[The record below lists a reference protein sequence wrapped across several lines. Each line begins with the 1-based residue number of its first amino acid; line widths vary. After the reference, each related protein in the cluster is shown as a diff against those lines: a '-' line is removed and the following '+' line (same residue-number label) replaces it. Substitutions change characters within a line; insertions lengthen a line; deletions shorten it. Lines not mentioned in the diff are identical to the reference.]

1 MINDVAGPPGKD
13 PCGSVSV
20 APDLQP
26 RGSTTARV
34 SSPTLVGRDREVAVL
49 REAMVNP
56 PALILIE
63 GEAGIG
69 KSRLVREAVGR
80 GAAEQGRV
88 LLGHC
93 HRLGEP
99 FLLGP
104 IVEALRGLGDEP
116 LSRSASPV
124 VGALRPLLP
133 ELAAVLPAQP
143 APAGDP
149 RADRHRVFRA
159 LRELLR
165 ALGPAVCVLEDLHW
179 ADEGT
184 FEFISFLLSEPPGEL
199 ILILTYRDEDVP
211 PLSSLRGLASRL
223 REETLLTT
231 IELSALTAKDLRRM
245 VGAIVETEVSEEFAS
260 DLHQR
265 TAGIPFLAE
274 EVIRLLRDQD
284 QLGVDQGGA
293 TRAPQHLGVPAA
305 IRQSIRERMEPL
317 GRDAR
322 LITYSAAVLAISVD
336 ENVLTKVADLP
347 RQRASRGL
355 TEALGLGLLEEK
367 GDGTFCFRHA
377 LAAEA
382 AHAEIPAPE
391 RRRLHLRAGRALET
405 GPEPRPFTQLVYH
418 FKAANLPR
426 RWTRYAQAAAD
437 AASSIGNAR
446 EAAQQLEQALSA
458 PGVSHAARIRMAVK
472 LGSAALSSVSPRG
485 AIAILQRTLDEESMP
500 VGVRGELR
508 LSLSR
513 LRSYVGDGPW
523 REEMIQAIGELRQRP
538 ELAAPAMADLAWPTM
553 GEGRLQDDLRW
564 LGRSV
569 RAAARTQEPI
579 VNSIVHSQRAA
590 ILVSVGDPDGW
601 SEVRE
606 LPQRPSS
613 INEKMVLMRGYL
625 NLSLATLGVG
635 HCQHAEWFLAQTM
648 RIHEELEY
656 VRWEPWVESTRIALD
671 WRVGRWEGL
680 ESRARE
686 LMQGTPDCPALSL
699 GNQLILG
706 SLLLAR
712 GRVKDAEENFAAV
725 IELSAP
731 RHWMSAQVTA
741 SARLGRIRLARGD
754 AAGACRICAIGLDVL
769 KRKGIWVWASEL
781 APVAVRALLDVG
793 QRQQARD
800 LAAEF
805 AAGLQGRDAPAARAA
820 SAYCQGVIARAE
832 RRYDAAA
839 RLLGTAE
846 RRCRELPYPYEAAQA
861 REERAHCLLAQE
873 DARGGDLLLGAL
885 ETFHSLG
892 ASWDVGRVRAQLRS
906 EGLSWQPPSRGGH
919 GAYGDGDG
927 LSRREAEVAQ
937 LAATG
942 RKNREIAEELCLSTR
957 TVEVHVASAL
967 RKLGVDSRK
976 ALVSREEESR
986 ATT

>member
-1 MINDVAGPPGKD
+1 MADM
-13 PCGSVSV
+13 
-20 APDLQP
+20 QP

-34 SSPTLVGRDREVAVL
+34 SSPTLIGRDREVAVL

-93 HRLGEP
+93 HRLSEP

-116 LSRSASPV
+116 LSRSVNPV

-199 ILILTYRDEDVP
+199 VLILTYRDEDIP

-265 TAGIPFLAE
+265 TAGIPFLVE
-274 EVIRLLRDQD
+274 EVIRLPQD
-284 QLGVDQGGA
+284 KLGVDQGGA
-293 TRAPQHLGVPAA
+293 TRAPQRLGVPAA

-322 LITYSAAVLAISVD
+322 LITCSAAVLAIPVD
-336 ENVLTKVADLP
+336 EYVLAKVADLP

-355 TEALGLGLLEEK
+355 TEALGLGLLEEA

-405 GPEPRPFTQLVYH
+405 GPEPRPFAQLVYH

-426 RWTRYAQAAAD
+426 RWTRYAQAAAE
-437 AASSIGNAR
+437 AANSIGNAR

-513 LRSYVGDGPW
+513 LRSYVGDGSW
-523 REEMIQAIGELRQRP
+523 REEMIQAVGELQGRP
-538 ELAAPAMADLAWPTM
+538 ELAAPAMANLAWPTT
-553 GEGRLQDDLRW
+553 GGGTLEDHLSW

-569 RAAARTQEPI
+569 HAAARTHDP
-579 VNSIVHSQRAA
+579 VVTSIVRSQRAA
-590 ILVSVGDPDGW
+590 ILLCVGDPEGW
-601 SEVRE
+601 SQVGEMRE
-606 LPQRPSS
+606 RSSS
-613 INEKMVLMRGYL
+613 IDEKLLLLQRSL
-625 NLSLATLGVG
+625 NLSLATLGLG
-635 HCQHAEWFLAQTM
+635 HCQSAESFLTTAV
-648 RIHEELEY
+648 RIHDELEH
-656 VRWEPWVESTRIALD
+656 VRLDVWIDSAKIGFD
-671 WRVGRWEGL
+671 WRVGRWQGL
-680 ESRARE
+680 EARARA
-686 LMQGTPDCPALSL
+686 LMQSTQGRPALSL
-699 GNQLILG
+699 GNELVLG
-706 SLLLAR
+706 SLLLGR
-712 GRVKDAEENFAAV
+712 GRVKEAEKSFAAAL
-725 IELSAP
+725 ELT
-731 RHWMSAQVTA
+731 RQRGWMTAQVTA

-754 AAGACRICAIGLDVL
+754 AAGACRICALGLDVL
-769 KRKGIWVWASEL
+769 RGKGIWVWASEL
-781 APVAVRALLDVG
+781 APVAVRALLDAG
-793 QRQQARD
+793 QRPQARD
-800 LAAEF
+800 LGAEF

-846 RRCRELPYPYEAAQA
+846 RRWRELPYPYEAAQA

-873 DARGGDLLLGAL
+873 DTRGGDLLLGAL

-892 ASWDVGRVRAQLRS
+892 ASWDVGRVRAQLRA
-906 EGLSWQPPSRGGH
+906 EGLSWQPPSRGGR
-919 GAYGDGDG
+919 GAYGDG

-937 LAATG
+937 LAAIG

>member
-1 MINDVAGPPGKD
+1 MSAM
-13 PCGSVSV
+13 
-20 APDLQP
+20 ADLQP
-26 RGSTTARV
+26 RGPTRARV
-34 SSPTLVGRDREVAVL
+34 SSPTLIGRDREVAVL

-69 KSRLVREAVGR
+69 KSRLVREAVGL
-80 GAAEQGRV
+80 GTAEQGRV

-93 HRLGEP
+93 HRLSEP

-104 IVEALRGLGDEP
+104 IVEALRGLSDEP
-116 LSRSASPV
+116 LSRSVSPV

-133 ELAAVLPAQP
+133 ELAGVLPAQP
-143 APAGDP
+143 VPAGDP

-199 ILILTYRDEDVP
+199 VLILTYRDEDIP

-265 TAGIPFLAE
+265 TAGIPFLVE

-284 QLGVDQGGA
+284 KLGVDQGGA
-293 TRAPQHLGVPAA
+293 TRAPQRLGVPAA

-322 LITYSAAVLAISVD
+322 LITCSAAVLAIPVD
-336 ENVLTKVADLP
+336 EYVLAKVADLP

-355 TEALGLGLLEEK
+355 TEALGLGLLEEA
-367 GDGTFCFRHA
+367 GDGKFGFRHA

-405 GPEPRPFTQLVYH
+405 GPEPRPFAQLVYH

-426 RWTRYAQAAAD
+426 RWTRYAQAAAE
-437 AASSIGNAR
+437 AANSIGNAR

-472 LGSAALSSVSPRG
+472 LGSAALSSVSPSG

-513 LRSYVGDGPW
+513 LRSYVGDGSW
-523 REEMIQAIGELRQRP
+523 REEMIQAVGELQGRP
-538 ELAAPAMADLAWPTM
+538 ELAAPAMANLAWPTT
-553 GEGRLQDDLRW
+553 GGGTLEDHLSW

-569 RAAARTQEPI
+569 HAAARTHDP
-579 VNSIVHSQRAA
+579 VVTSIVRSQRAA
-590 ILVSVGDPDGW
+590 ILLCVGDPEGW
-601 SEVRE
+601 SQVRE
-606 LPQRPSS
+606 MHERSSS
-613 INEKMVLMRGYL
+613 IDEKLLLLQRSL
-625 NLSLATLGVG
+625 NLSLATLGLG
-635 HCQHAEWFLAQTM
+635 HCQSAESFLTTAV
-648 RIHEELEY
+648 RIHDELEH
-656 VRWEPWVESTRIALD
+656 VRLDVWIDSAKIGFD
-671 WRVGRWEGL
+671 WRVGRWQGL
-680 ESRARE
+680 EARARA
-686 LMQGTPDCPALSL
+686 LMQSTQGRPALSL
-699 GNQLILG
+699 GNELVLG
-706 SLLLAR
+706 SLLLGR
-712 GRVKDAEENFAAV
+712 GRVKEAEKSFAAAL
-725 IELSAP
+725 ELT
-731 RHWMSAQVTA
+731 RQRGWMTAQVTA

-754 AAGACRICAIGLDVL
+754 AAGACRICALGLDVL
-769 KRKGIWVWASEL
+769 RGKGIWVWASEL
-781 APVAVRALLDVG
+781 APVAVRALLDAG
-793 QRQQARD
+793 QRPQARD
-800 LAAEF
+800 LGAEF

-820 SAYCQGVIARAE
+820 SACCQGVIARAE

-846 RRCRELPYPYEAAQA
+846 RRWRELPYPYEAAQA

-873 DARGGDLLLGAL
+873 DTRGGDLLLGAL

-892 ASWDVGRVRAQLRS
+892 ASWDVGRVRAQLRA
-906 EGLSWQPPSRGGH
+906 EGLSWQPPSRGGR
-919 GAYGDGDG
+919 GAYGDG
-927 LSRREAEVAQ
+927 LSRREAQVAQ
-937 LAATG
+937 LAAIG